1 MQAKRINNI
10 LGHLSPCV
18 ESNNNRSIRP
28 RPVAENKNYRF
39 TANRNGILTKE
50 QREQYEKDGYFVVKR
65 LIPEQELE
73 KYKERFI
80 AIANG
85 DVERSPTMTM
95 MRDIAIAKQKGKGE
109 LAITKVQD
117 FQDDDIL
124 FSYCKD
130 PNVLKYVE
138 GVIGANLRSVHTMLI
153 NKPPDVGLGSSR
165 HPPHQDLW
173 YFPFRPAEK
182 IVASWTAMQHIDQE
196 NGCLCVEPGSHTGPL
211 YKHEYPSDGVVNKAY
226 HGIQGMSEADSKRL
240 TNLIMEPGDTVFF
253 HPLLIHGSGRNLSSR
268 YRKAISCH
276 YASADVHFED
286 LDGTTQAEMA
296 KEIEEMAMKKGIKI
310 TFNDIW
316 RLKSR
321 LVSGKDN
328 SNWNVA

>member
-1 MQAKRINNI
+1 MQTRRIQNI
-10 LGHLSPCV
+10 LGHLAPSSDSTIQPSKV
-18 ESNNNRSIRP
+18 SRNN
-28 RPVAENKNYRF
+28 NYRF
-39 TANRNGILTKE
+39 TSNSNGILTKE
-50 QREQYEKDGYFVVKR
+50 QRDQYERDGFFVIKR
-65 LIPEQELE
+65 LIPEKDLE
-73 KYKERFI
+73 AYKQRFI
-80 AIANG
+80 AISNG
-85 DVERSPTMTM
+85 EIERAPTMTM

-109 LAITKVQD
+109 HAITKVQD

-130 PNVLKYVE
+130 PNVIKYVE
-138 GVIGANLRSVHTMLI
+138 GIIGPNLRSVHTMLI

-196 NGCLCVEPGSHTGPL
+196 NGCLCVKPGSHTGPL
-211 YKHEYPSDGVVNKAY
+211 FKHEYPTDGIVNKAY
-226 HGIQGMSEADSKRL
+226 HGIQGMTEEDSKKL

-253 HPLLIHGSGRNLSSR
+253 HPLLIHGSGRNLSAR

-276 YASADVHFED
+276 YASSEIHFEE
-286 LDGTTQAEMA
+286 LDGTTQEEMA
-296 KEIEEMAMKKGIKI
+296 KEIEEMALRRGIRL

-321 LVSGKDN
+321 LVAGKDTPV
-328 SNWNVA
+328 WNVV